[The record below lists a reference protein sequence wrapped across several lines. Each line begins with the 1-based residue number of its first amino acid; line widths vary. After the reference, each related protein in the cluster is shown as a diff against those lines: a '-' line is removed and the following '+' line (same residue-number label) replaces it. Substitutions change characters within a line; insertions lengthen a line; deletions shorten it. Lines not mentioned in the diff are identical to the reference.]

1 MKKNCIVIAVA
12 LICVACSKQMET
24 DAPVSP
30 NLSTTPDGVLIPE
43 DYKLTAVNVSDY
55 VEFQA
60 TAMNVPTRALS
71 GMEIKAIR
79 RSDIAFGIQ
88 SKSIAEDTMMYVV
101 NFAGNQGGYMVIS
114 NDMRVPMIAFSDEG
128 SIDALDDNP
137 GIKVL
142 MQNYDCFVNAS
153 M

>member
-1 MKKNCIVIAVA
+1 M
-12 LICVACSKQMET
+12 ACSKQMET